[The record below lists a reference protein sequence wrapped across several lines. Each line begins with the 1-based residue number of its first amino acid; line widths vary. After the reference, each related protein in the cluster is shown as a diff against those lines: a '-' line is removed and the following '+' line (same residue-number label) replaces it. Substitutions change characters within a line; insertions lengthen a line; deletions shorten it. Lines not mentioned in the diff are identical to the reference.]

1 MALRNLGLILALLV
15 LSGCASI
22 TLAEDRDA
30 VFAQAVEASL
40 EDDHELAAAAAN
52 RYLQGSTVDD
62 PRYDRAI
69 RIIAEASEKM
79 GFSYAASLWYLEIA
93 EKRRDV
99 DVLDD
104 AVQGLERIMRDYP
117 YDEATL
123 VRGFV
128 ATGEI
133 TGLPPEQMAFLNY
146 YQGVNSVRRGLDDWA
161 KQQFDAI
168 PEGSSYRERSQ
179 YVLAVEMLSEYRLNE
194 AQELL
199 HTLIGEDGENLE
211 TLPGDLQ
218 EDIQRTLAR
227 IAFEQKRYD
236 DAIERYETIRKT
248 APDDPSLLLEMAWS
262 HYYSGNYER
271 ALGLLIALDA
281 PSYQGLIAPE
291 RFLLEALSLRHLCQ
305 FEPARNAAVRLR
317 LRYGDAIDDLYRGVP
332 LLDSKLLRDAARVRE
347 GGRAVGEFRLQ
358 VEKEARLV
366 EERAGDF
373 GEELSRTYA
382 QIYSRGL
389 EEATRRENEEIS
401 REMKIVAQ
409 ELLNAEEGVRL
420 ILHELGVALLRG
432 RRRPAGAQERIKI
445 QQTFGPDKILYQF
458 RGEFWTDELDDLVV
472 TTEDRCID

>member
-1 MALRNLGLILALLV
+1 MTIRHVCIIIACFV
-15 LSGCASI
+15 LTGCATI
-22 TLAEDRDA
+22 ELAEDRDA

-40 EDDHELAAAAAN
+40 EGEHELAAAAAN
-52 RYLQGSTVDD
+52 RYLEGSTVDD

-69 RIIAEASEKM
+69 RILAEASENM

-93 EKRRDV
+93 AKRRDV
-99 DVLDD
+99 DVLDE
-104 AVQGLERIMRDYP
+104 AVRGLERIMLEYP
-117 YDEATL
+117 YDEATI

-128 ATGEI
+128 ATGDI

-146 YQGVNSVRRGLDDWA
+146 YQGVNSVRSGLDQWA

-179 YVLAVEMLSEYRLNE
+179 YVLAVELLAEYRLNE
-194 AQELL
+194 ARELL
-199 HTLIGEDGENLE
+199 DSLVGEDGENLE
-211 TLPGDLQ
+211 TLPPDLQ
-218 EDIQRTLAR
+218 EDLQRTLAR

-236 DAIERYETIRKT
+236 DAIELYETIRKT

-262 HYYSGNYER
+262 NYYAGNYER

-317 LRYGDAIDDLYRGVP
+317 QRYGDAIDDLYEGVP
-332 LLDSKLLRDAARVRE
+332 LRESTHLRDAARVRE
-347 GGRAVGEFRLQ
+347 GGRAVGEFRLR
-358 VEKEARLV
+358 VEREAEMAV
-366 EERAGDF
+366 ERAEDF
-373 GEELSRTYA
+373 GEGLSETY
-382 QIYSRGL
+382 QEIYKRGL
-389 EEATRRENEEIS
+389 EEAARREDEEIT
-401 REMKIVAQ
+401 REMEVVAQ

-432 RRRPAGAQERIKI
+432 RRRPAGAQERMKI
-445 QQTFGPDKILYQF
+445 EQTFGPDKILYQF